1 MAIAVANRYAR
12 ALADVVSQAGGDYR
26 AVLRDLESF
35 HAIYQE
41 SADLREVFDTP
52 AIALPQKVKVLD
64 AILARTPVSKV
75 SASFLQVLVTNY
87 RIGLL
92 GEVCAAVLKIAND
105 RLGVVQVRISSASS
119 LSEAEQ
125 QALRARFREV
135 THRQVETEFRLDGE
149 LLGGILAQIQST
161 VYDGSVRGHLERIRE
176 ELTKR

>member
-26 AVLRDLESF
+26 TVLREVERF
-35 HAIYQE
+35 HDIYQE

-52 AIALPQKVKVLD
+52 AIALPQKVKVLE
-64 AILARTPVSKV
+64 AILPRAPVSKIT
-75 SASFLQVLVTNY
+75 ASFLQVLVTNY

-92 GEVCAAVLKIAND
+92 GEVCAAFLKIANE
-105 RLGVVQVRISSASS
+105 RLGVVQVKVFSATT

-125 QALRARFREV
+125 QALRVRFGDV
-135 THRQVETEFRLDGE
+135 TRRQVEMEFRLDGE